1 MLSKYFD
8 FIIMSAQSLTKSQ
21 TFSLKA
27 VPHCIN
33 SGMFTEALIV
43 STAHTAFIAL
53 EILDSHS
60 LTSEYVGRRAPD
72 RQAENNFS

>member
-1 MLSKYFD
+1 
-8 FIIMSAQSLTKSQ
+8 MSAQSLTKSQ
-21 TFSLKA
+21 TFSLKV

-33 SGMFTEALIV
+33 SGMFTLIV